1 MDVELQ
7 YRSWARHAT
16 ELGRIDRDVG
26 VLLMPQKE
34 GKKKDG
40 SSMLHVMPK
49 DIAYHNMIFS

>member
-1 MDVELQ
+1 M
-7 YRSWARHAT
+7 
-16 ELGRIDRDVG
+16 IDRDVG